1 MGNGASVEENRHSQ
15 LFQQGYRSLQEGR
28 YTYAEIYYDQA
39 IERHEGHPFWIRL
52 DDLIEWERRG
62 KVGQKGTDAKMKQT
76 NRDGGQEEAAFPE
89 VKKDSLKDENEVNIE
104 MGDAAGVG
112 GSGKIEIPLDSRL
125 AEVVDYLVL
134 RADIADSYMAA
145 GRYEEATPHMDFISS
160 HTRVMLKFL
169 QIARMTKAEES
180 ADSPNPL
187 EGSTAEGGGNHA
199 GGGNRRAH
207 QGFMMVSDMERESI
221 IDCFEQFLRMHW
233 VSSMANSVYIVSERF
248 KKGKSEKKHKK
259 ELDTAVVTC
268 AKIQE
273 ELYNVAKRR
282 ARSLS
287 NSVVL
292 SFLES
297 VMEELDAES
306 STTSITN
313 ERVSTAK
320 GKTRTNTLFEDQGN
334 KSTGNRSLNELEMLV
349 ERDECPIKV
358 QLQMVYDRRSLC
370 REVPAPQQAPTLRYI
385 TWIDDE
391 IRRVVPGTN
400 YNLEIQCGMVDEKRK
415 KQLQKR
421 SLKFAT
427 QRNCNY
433 NDRVLLG
440 KSFDEENALLLFP
453 VFLIQADVQFE
464 LGAATKGINALDIV
478 DKLSTQLYGVE
489 SLERHSIMRSVM
501 ESRKRGGSL
510 FMMFED

>member
-1 MGNGASVEENRHSQ
+1 
-15 LFQQGYRSLQEGR
+15 
-28 YTYAEIYYDQA
+28 
-39 IERHEGHPFWIRL
+39 
-52 DDLIEWERRG
+52 
-62 KVGQKGTDAKMKQT
+62 
-76 NRDGGQEEAAFPE
+76 
-89 VKKDSLKDENEVNIE
+89 
-104 MGDAAGVG
+104 
-112 GSGKIEIPLDSRL
+112 
-125 AEVVDYLVL
+125 
-134 RADIADSYMAA
+134 
-145 GRYEEATPHMDFISS
+145 
-160 HTRVMLKFL
+160 
-169 QIARMTKAEES
+169 
-180 ADSPNPL
+180 
-187 EGSTAEGGGNHA
+187 
-199 GGGNRRAH
+199 
-207 QGFMMVSDMERESI
+207 MMVSDVERDSI
-221 IDCFEQFLRMHW
+221 LDCFEQFLRMHW
-233 VSSMANSVYIVSERF
+233 VSAMANSVFIVSERF

-259 ELDTAVVTC
+259 ELDTAVVAC

-292 SFLES
+292 SFLEGI
-297 VMEELDAES
+297 MEELDAES

-313 ERVSTAK
+313 ERMGTAN
-320 GKTRTNTLFEDQGN
+320 GKTRTNTLFEEQN
-334 KSTGNRSLNELEMLV
+334 NRSTGNRSANEIDMLTD
-349 ERDECPIKV
+349 RDECPIKV
-358 QLQMVYDRRSLC
+358 HLQMVYDRRSLC

-421 SLKFAT
+421 SLKFAA

-478 DKLSTQLYGVE
+478 DKLSTQLYGVG
-489 SLERHSIMRSVM
+489 SLERQSIMRSVM